1 MTLSPL
7 SGAVL
12 RILAWSL
19 LLAGGVAGIVLPHPV
34 TTALWTAAT
43 RLFAKA
49 GDAGMVAR
57 LTSATKFGPRIRRGL
72 ARDPGA
78 RPTRLSLA

>member
-1 MTLSPL
+1 MLSPSPSDAILRL
-7 SGAVL
+7 SG
-12 RILAWSL
+12 WSL

-34 TTALWTAAT
+34 TTALWTVAT

-57 LTSATKFGPRIRRGL
+57 LTSATKFGPRIRRRL
-72 ARDPGA
+72 AKAPRQATP
-78 RPTRLSLA
+78 RLSLA